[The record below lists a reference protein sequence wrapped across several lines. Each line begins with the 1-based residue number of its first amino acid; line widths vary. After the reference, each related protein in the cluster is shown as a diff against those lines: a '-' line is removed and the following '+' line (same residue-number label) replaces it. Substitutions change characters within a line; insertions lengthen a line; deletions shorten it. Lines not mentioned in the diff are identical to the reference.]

1 MPGYRFGLGQRQSG
15 DQGRRDFTGLRG
27 FVHVRAPCVE
37 GQAQARE
44 QFAAVGRGRGQ
55 DQAHQGWGA
64 RARSTSTSCRSMRRR
79 ASSIE
84 SRTARSCSS
93 DAPSPCCCSHR
104 RWRSISCMAS
114 RTGDRKSTRLK
125 LQSLMRISYAV
136 FCLTKKKNKTIK
148 TNTITHQE
156 AKEEY

>member
-44 QFAAVGRGRGQ
+44 QFAAVGRGRGK

-64 RARSTSTSCRSMRRR
+64 RARSTTTRCRSMRRR
-79 ASSIE
+79 ASS
-84 SRTARSCSS
+84 
-93 DAPSPCCCSHR
+93 
-104 RWRSISCMAS
+104 
-114 RTGDRKSTRLK
+114 DRKRSGK
-125 LQSLMRISYAV
+125 EKGWAV
-136 FCLTKKKNKTIK
+136 RVDHGGGRNVEQK
-148 TNTITHQE
+148 
-156 AKEEY
+156 KEEYGKN